1 MSDPIVPQDMDK
13 LIHEPARLAI
23 MTQLYVVESADFIFV
38 MQRTGLTW
46 GNLSSHLAKLENA
59 GYVSVE
65 KQFVDKK
72 PHTLLQLTP
81 RGRTAFEAY
90 RRQMEAMLA
99 SLPKS

>member
-23 MTQLYVVESADFIFV
+23 ITQLYVVESADFIFV

-46 GNLSSHLAKLENA
+46 GNLSSHLSKLENA

-72 PHTLLQLTP
+72 PHTLLCLTP
-81 RGRTAFEAY
+81 QGRAAFEAY
-90 RRQMEAMLA
+90 RQKMEAMLA